1 MKKTK
6 GNKMSCHS
14 GDIPT
19 RQEFVLPDRKK
30 HYFRIEKANREG
42 WDLMILEE
50 LFKADWAD
58 LGRISLALGS
68 RP

>member
-19 RQEFVLPDRKK
+19 RQEFVLLDRIK
-30 HYFRIEKANREG
+30 HYFRIEKANIED
-42 WDLMILEE
+42 WDLMILDCSCI
-50 LFKADWAD
+50 LKGA
-58 LGRISLALGS
+58 
-68 RP
+68 

>member
-19 RQEFVLPDRKK
+19 RQEFVLLDRIK

-42 WDLMILEE
+42 WHLMILDEILYFE
-50 LFKADWAD
+50 GGLKNRQFRK
-58 LGRISLALGS
+58 
-68 RP
+68 

>member
-19 RQEFVLPDRKK
+19 RQEFVLPDRKSIIFVLRK
-30 HYFRIEKANREG
+30 LIEG
-42 WDLMILEE
+42 VGID
-50 LFKADWAD
+50 
-58 LGRISLALGS
+58 
-68 RP
+68 P